1 MKKRVIRILF
11 LIFVIFVLQRF
22 FIQPFRTFGISMEPT
37 IHDNSIVFVNKIV
50 YKFRKPQRGEIIVF
64 RTNEKPYL
72 YFMKRVIGL
81 PGEIVEIKNGVLY
94 VNGKRK
100 SEPYLKFKNNWN
112 IGPFKVKENCV
123 FVIGDNRK
131 MEPEYHTF
139 GQVAFKNI
147 LGKVMGY
154 R

>member
-81 PGEIVEIKNGVLY
+81 PGETV
-94 VNGKRK
+94 
-100 SEPYLKFKNNWN
+100 KNNWN